1 MSFSPARTLDSI
13 KEAMKKE
20 DNVYCQRHSMGLGEA
35 RQQKEVCQE
44 LGGNFRYD
52 VSQGRQL
59 RR

>member
-1 MSFSPARTLDSI
+1 
-13 KEAMKKE
+13 MKKE